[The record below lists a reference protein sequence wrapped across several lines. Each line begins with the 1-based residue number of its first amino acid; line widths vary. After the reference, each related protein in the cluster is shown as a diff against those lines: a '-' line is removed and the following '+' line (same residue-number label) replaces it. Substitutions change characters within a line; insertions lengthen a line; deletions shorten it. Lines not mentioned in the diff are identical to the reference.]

1 MSKIVIQPLLHKISY
16 TMCTINRTALQVQYY
31 NMYICTVYGT
41 PLNYTHSNKITLQP
55 VK

>member
-16 TMCTINRTALQVQYY
+16 TMCTINRTALQVQCY
-31 NMYICTVYGT
+31 NMYTCPVYST
-41 PLNYTHSNKITLQP
+41 PLSYTHSHKITLQP